1 MASGSQIAEP
11 VQQIDSLW
19 FHHLTL
25 IGRDSMFH
33 LMLQRCTTLF
43 FLSFSTSLLAQE
55 EVTVPKVQHKA
66 EESEAKIVSK
76 KKPSNEIK
84 KLPNG
89 QFQLGQITFDAQS
102 REISFPARVEQ
113 TRAIIEYVLVLS
125 KGKIHE
131 SLFVTDITPSQLN
144 IVLKLLNYKESKELF
159 PDITEDQAG
168 AQLHEVPLET
178 RKQARL
184 EVFVTL
190 QNPLRTLALH
200 ELITHDHTKADMAPT
215 DFVNSGSYLENGT
228 YLADRNGDIIAL
240 LTDSAAMLNYP
251 GEDRLDDTLWVPNT
265 KRLPEYGSPVTIT
278 LKPSKR
284 PIESP

>member
-1 MASGSQIAEP
+1 
-11 VQQIDSLW
+11 
-19 FHHLTL
+19 
-25 IGRDSMFH
+25 
-33 LMLQRCTTLF
+33 MLQRLITCFLF
-43 FLSFSTSLLAQE
+43 SAALLR
-55 EVTVPKVQHKA
+55 A
-66 EESEAKIVSK
+66 EERLSAPTSEVLPTTEKPETTVEAK
-76 KKPSNEIK
+76 NEIK
-84 KLPNG
+84 VDAKQLSSEIKQLPNG

-144 IVLKLLNYKESKELF
+144 VVLKLLNYKESKELF
-159 PDITEDQAG
+159 PIITEAQAG
-168 AQLHEVPLET
+168 EQLHEVPLET

-190 QNPLRTLALH
+190 QNPRRTLALH
-200 ELITHDHTKADMAPT
+200 ELITHNHTKADMTPT
-215 DFVNSGSYLENGT
+215 DYVNGGSYLENGT

-284 PIESP
+284 PI